1 VKLGQMRGQVVA
13 WLGLQDITSYDETN
27 LVEDKLYQ
35 GVVDLLSRTRCV
47 VRCVQLR
54 TQANVDEY
62 TLDHSIIGVV
72 DIDNGTKRRMR
83 RDQVEGLAE
92 TPTGADPGF
101 TLIRAD
107 VLRVTPI
114 PSEDGQLIQVWAV
127 LKPQQM
133 TADTD
138 SPGDEL
144 YGAIPEEYHDAIVG
158 YALWKCADYADDAT
172 AQNGE
177 YYRQL
182 YEGPDGRGGRLAQIK
197 ILVNKRGTARGP
209 RSQVRLRSI
218 SSPGA

>member
-72 DIDNGTKRRMR
+72 DIDNGTRWRMR
-83 RDQVEGLAE
+83 REQIEGLAE
-92 TPTGADPGF
+92 PATGAQVYPGPAQNDWPADPGF

-114 PSEDGQLIQVWAV
+114 P
-127 LKPQQM
+127 
-133 TADTD
+133 
-138 SPGDEL
+138 
-144 YGAIPEEYHDAIVG
+144 
-158 YALWKCADYADDAT
+158 
-172 AQNGE
+172 
-177 YYRQL
+177 
-182 YEGPDGRGGRLAQIK
+182 
-197 ILVNKRGTARGP
+197 
-209 RSQVRLRSI
+209 
-218 SSPGA
+218 